1 MKQELKT
8 AFREEMATAR
18 GCYEAGKLDQAFH
31 HLERA
36 HIIGQQSL
44 TRHMISHWWMFKIG
58 IRKSDLRE
66 IFGQTTRMIAVIPG
80 YVFGWVPKGNPG
92 GANVSPIKPMAIP
105 EDLVPMLADY
115 SVAKDI
121 WKRVFLFIALL
132 LAAVLGADLLRAIDS
147 RSLEHARQR
156 QANTKVASFGSTRS
170 LTVTPLVNWHAASE
184 ELKTEPGVSYLIETD
199 TQTILF
205 DLGFN
210 QLEENPS
217 PLESNMDKFGV
228 SLNDIDT
235 IFLSHAHLDHTGGS
249 KWADAGTFSLGVQQI
264 DLSDK
269 KIFAPVALSYPGA
282 KVETISTPTALM
294 TGVASTGSIA
304 RRLFVGPIEE
314 QALVINLEGKGLVV
328 VVGCGHQTVPKL
340 MERLEKSFD
349 IPVYA
354 IVGDLHYPVP
364 EGRLNMFGIDIQRRL
379 ASGDGIFNP
388 ITKDVVMTEIDALE
402 QQLGAIMIGG
412 HDTSDETLEQF
423 AEKFG
428 DRFHKAK
435 VGVPVTLGSQ

>member
-8 AFREEMATAR
+8 AFREEMAKAR
-18 GCYEAGKLDQAFH
+18 TCYEAGELDQAFH
-31 HLERA
+31 HFERA

-44 TRHMISHWWMFKIG
+44 TRHMVSHWWMFKIG
-58 IRKSDLRE
+58 IRKSDFRE
-66 IFGQTTRMIAVIPG
+66 IFGQTTRMVAVIPG
-80 YVFGWVPKGNPG
+80 YVFGWVPKGNTG

-105 EDLVPMLADY
+105 EDLAPMLADY
-115 SVAKDI
+115 SVARDV
-121 WKRVFLFIALL
+121 WKRVFLFIALML
-132 LAAVLGADLLRAIDS
+132 VAVLGTDLLRAIDS
-147 RSLEHARQR
+147 RSLEHAWQL
-156 QANTKVASFGSTRS
+156 QAYTKVESFGSTRS

-210 QLEENPS
+210 RLEENPS
-217 PLESNMDKFGV
+217 PLEWNMDKLGV
-228 SLNDIDT
+228 SLSDIDT

-249 KWADAGTFSLGVQQI
+249 KWADAGTFSLGANQV

-269 KIFAPVALSYPGA
+269 RIFAPVTLSYPGA
-282 KVETISTPTALM
+282 KVETISAPTALM
-294 TGVASTGSIA
+294 TGVATTGPIA
-304 RRLFVGPIEE
+304 RRLFVGRIDE

-340 MERLEKSFD
+340 MERLQKSFD
-349 IPVYA
+349 EPVYA

-364 EGRLNMFGIDIQRRL
+364 EGRLNMFGIDVQRRL
-379 ASGDGIFNP
+379 ASGDGIFSP
-388 ITKDVVMTEIDALE
+388 ITKDVVVNEVTALK

-412 HDTSDETLEQF
+412 HDTSDELIELF
-423 AEKFG
+423 AQKFG
-428 DRFHKAK
+428 ERFHKAE
-435 VGVPVTLGSQ
+435 VGRSVTLGTH